1 MSDGNLDE
9 TEIELKK
16 RLGIESWRNL
26 SKDKFMMFISDL
38 PNMNKEVVLEIIGR
52 FPDFVNLVMSAFVHV
67 QEQATQGL
75 RFNHESQKKV
85 HQAFKQYR
93 RILSR
98 ELDREDLTSED
109 RFRILGL
116 LKDAIDAEALKD
128 TDNKEFLKQIIGM
141 VAAAAA
147 LVASIAFAALGGK
160 TSIGRGSA

>member
-1 MSDGNLDE
+1 MSDGNLNE

-16 RLGIESWRNL
+16 RLGIDSWRNL

-38 PNMNKEVVLEIIGR
+38 PNMNKEVALEIIGR
-52 FPDFVNLVMSAFVHV
+52 FPDFANLVMGTFVHV

-98 ELDREDLTSED
+98 ELEREDLTSED

-128 TDNKEFLKQIIGM
+128 RDNKEFLKQIIGM

-160 TSIGRGSA
+160 TNIGRGSA